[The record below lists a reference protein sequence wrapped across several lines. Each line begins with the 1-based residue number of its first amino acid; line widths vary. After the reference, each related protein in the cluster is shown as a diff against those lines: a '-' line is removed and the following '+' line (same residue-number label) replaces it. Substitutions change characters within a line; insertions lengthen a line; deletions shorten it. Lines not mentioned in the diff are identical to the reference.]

1 MSSDADK
8 HPIGEAITNIEKEDD
23 MPNTYFKS
31 ACIYE
36 AEEPDQLD
44 RILRMHAEMLSMRR
58 AIMPMLFHALWQTSR
73 ASVLCHQS
81 AEILEFGAVL
91 LGEKNGTEVEKA
103 LDSGH
108 CSGGTE
114 IGGK

>member
-8 HPIGEAITNIEKEDD
+8 HPIGEDITNSAKEDEI
-23 MPNTYFKS
+23 PRTYFKS

-44 RILRMHAEMLSMRR
+44 RILRLHAEMLSMRR
-58 AIMPMLFHALWQTSR
+58 AMMPMLFHALWRASR

-91 LGEKNGTEVEKA
+91 LGEKNKA
-103 LDSGH
+103 EADKTLDNSC
-108 CSGGTE
+108 CSEGTE